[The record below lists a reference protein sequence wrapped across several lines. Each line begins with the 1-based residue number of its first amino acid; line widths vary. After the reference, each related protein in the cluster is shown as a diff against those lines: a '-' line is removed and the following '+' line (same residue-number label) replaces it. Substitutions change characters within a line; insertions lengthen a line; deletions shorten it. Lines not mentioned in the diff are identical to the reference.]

1 VDGVADSCL
10 IANKFANYFETS
22 CNPFSSARNAEFKTR
37 YVEMQSHYDGSPINE
52 NQMFDVEVISKLIND
67 MVKRQSGWVGWHIK

>member
-1 VDGVADSCL
+1 MDGVADSCL
-10 IANKFANYFETS
+10 IVDKFDNYFETNCS
-22 CNPFSSARNAEFKTR
+22 PFSSARNAELKTR
-37 YVEMQSHYDGSPINE
+37 YVELQSHYDGSPINE